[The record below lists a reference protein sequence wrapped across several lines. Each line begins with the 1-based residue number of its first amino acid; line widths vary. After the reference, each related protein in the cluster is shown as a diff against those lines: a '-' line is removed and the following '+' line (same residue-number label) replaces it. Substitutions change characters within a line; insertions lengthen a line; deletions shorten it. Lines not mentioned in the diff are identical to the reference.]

1 MTLAQ
6 LNIPLP
12 SNVTNPKL
20 FTNTDSLV
28 GNLLSKFLTYSII
41 LGGLIFMFR
50 FISAGFVYMGSI
62 GDKAKIEAA
71 LREISNAL
79 IGLIVIVVTF
89 FVMQIIEKT
98 FGINII

>member
-6 LNIPLP
+6 LDITPP
-12 SNVTNPKL
+12 PIVTNKFL
-20 FTNTDSLV
+20 FNSDNLV
-28 GNLLSKFLTYSII
+28 GNLLSKLLTYSII

-71 LREISNAL
+71 GGKTEE
-79 IGLIVIVVTF
+79 VVHAA
-89 FVMQIIEKT
+89 EAE
-98 FGINII
+98 